1 MVEIKLVDASGIPI
15 PQNPTIKNGILNRSV
30 NVIFYD
36 TSIEEAKDCLL
47 NLQVEFDSDV
57 EDQWVFNKNN
67 RSIFVKIANYEA
79 RKFEKIFVLF
89 EFVVTIVD
97 GSRCL

>member
-1 MVEIKLVDASGIPI
+1 M
-15 PQNPTIKNGILNRSV
+15 
-30 NVIFYD
+30 IFYD

-67 RSIFVKIANYEA
+67 RSIFVKIANYEP

-97 GSRCL
+97 GSRCMEVSCGSASFPVKELQV